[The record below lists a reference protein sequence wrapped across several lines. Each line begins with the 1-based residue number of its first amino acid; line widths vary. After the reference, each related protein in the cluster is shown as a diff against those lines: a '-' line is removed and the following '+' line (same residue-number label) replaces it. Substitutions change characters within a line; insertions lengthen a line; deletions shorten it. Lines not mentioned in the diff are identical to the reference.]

1 MDHDAD
7 LTDLAEELR
16 TAVGDFVRRV
26 RAYDT
31 MPRSQ
36 VAVLGHLARTGPLS
50 IADLARR
57 ERVKHQSMTRTINLL
72 NDQGLVSLGAAEDD
86 RRRVVVTLNGT
97 GTRRLTEERRQ
108 RSARI
113 AAALQTLDGEERAL
127 IARLPAVLDKLVD

>member
-1 MDHDAD
+1 MDDDAD

-16 TAVGDFVRRV
+16 TALGDFVRRV

-57 ERVKHQSMTRTINLL
+57 ERVKHQSMTRTVNLL
-72 NDQGLVSLGAAEDD
+72 GDQDLVTLGAAEDD
-86 RRRVVVTLNGT
+86 RRRVVVTLSSAGA
-97 GTRRLTEERRQ
+97 RRLAEERRQ

-113 AAALQTLDGEERAL
+113 AAALRTLDGEERAMV
-127 IARLPAVLDKLVD
+127 ARLPAVLRKLVD